1 MSNLNERVNRGQ
13 PSKLEIPN
21 YHHEVVQNKQ
31 ASKMSSPLLTV
42 HSTNGLKLEGPCHL
56 DLASF
61 KKNNESDRK
70 LNSKSQEINIKM
82 SQSNLSDNGTQ
93 KFAQPP
99 SVISYQGAQNFRF
112 YKKLGEGAVGEVW
125 SVAHKQTTEIFAI
138 KKVSKHLAKIVSTA
152 FQVFIL
158 RHISSDGLHF
168 S

>member
-13 PSKLEIPN
+13 PSKLEIPS
-21 YHHEVVQNKQ
+21 YHHEVVQHNKPT
-31 ASKMSSPLLTV
+31 SKMSSPLLTV
-42 HSTNGLKLEGPCHL
+42 RSTNGLKLEGPCHL
-56 DLASF
+56 DLASI
-61 KKNNESDRK
+61 KKDTEGDRN
-70 LNSKSQEINIKM
+70 LDNKSQQINIKM

-152 FQVFIL
+152 FHVLFY
-158 RHISSDGLHF
+158 DM
-168 S
+168 